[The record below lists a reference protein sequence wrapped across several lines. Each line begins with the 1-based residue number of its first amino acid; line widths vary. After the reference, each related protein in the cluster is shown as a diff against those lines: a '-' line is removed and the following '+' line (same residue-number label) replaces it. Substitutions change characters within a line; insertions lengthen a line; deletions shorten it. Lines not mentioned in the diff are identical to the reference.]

1 MQFGPGSAE
10 HPNGT
15 RKSGRSL
22 GDELV
27 NLMPTPS
34 ASDGA
39 GGKTSRSG
47 ARKGELLLGGL
58 VRTLSDD
65 PMLPTPRAT
74 RGGSSTETADLL
86 PTPQTVNR
94 ASRRAMIGISDPK
107 GNRVHWAQPG
117 LEQALEIAQG
127 VLPKEFDSWDEVPGS
142 SRPQEE
148 GGDND
153 NTLFP
158 TPAARDFKGV
168 SSPAWRG
175 REGAR
180 GTPTLPDALF
190 APARP
195 DPVGEPALL
204 PTPCAG
210 IGGGTN
216 INNGGMIHLFPE
228 QP

>member
-27 NLMPTPS
+27 NLLPTPTV
-34 ASDGA
+34 ADVA
-39 GGKTSRSG
+39 GHTSRSG
-47 ARKGELLLGGL
+47 SRKGELLLGGL
-58 VRTLSDD
+58 VRTLSDN
-65 PMLPTPRAT
+65 PVLPTPRAT
-74 RGGSSTETADLL
+74 RGGSSTETAEQLL
-86 PTPQTVNR
+86 
-94 ASRRAMIGISDPK
+94 
-107 GNRVHWAQPG
+107 
-117 LEQALEIAQG
+117 
-127 VLPKEFDSWDEVPGS
+127 
-142 SRPQEE
+142 
-148 GGDND
+148 
-153 NTLFP
+153 P

-190 APARP
+190 APERP
-195 DPVGEPALL
+195 EPAGEPALL

-216 INNGGMIHLFPE
+216 VNNGGMIHLFPE

>member
-22 GDELV
+22 GDELA

-127 VLPKEFDSWDEVPGS
+127 ILPKEFDSWDEVPGS
-142 SRPQEE
+142 SRPQGE
-148 GGDND
+148 GND

-175 REGAR
+175 REGAK

-195 DPVGEPALL
+195 EPADEPALL

>member
-86 PTPQTVNR
+86 PTPQAFDAVDVVRTPEQLAEVR
-94 ASRRAMIGISDPK
+94 AKTGRSAR
-107 GNRVHWAQPG
+107 GNGNLRETAANE
-117 LEQALEIAQG
+117 LY
-127 VLPKEFDSWDEVPGS
+127 
-142 SRPQEE
+142 
-148 GGDND
+148 
-153 NTLFP
+153 P

-175 REGAR
+175 RKGAR

-190 APARP
+190 APERP
-195 DPVGEPALL
+195 EPAGEPALL